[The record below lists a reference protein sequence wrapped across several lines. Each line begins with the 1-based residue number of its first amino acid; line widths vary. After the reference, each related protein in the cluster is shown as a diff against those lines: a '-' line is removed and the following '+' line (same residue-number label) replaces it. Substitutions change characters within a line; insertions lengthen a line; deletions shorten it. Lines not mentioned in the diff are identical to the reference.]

1 MPKPTPNPRSKAIG
15 YVTSNDDKASSPS
28 NNAFV
33 LFLLLLLLLLL
44 GVVLLNIITEFLSLL
59 LSLRKVVMRVLRLP
73 GREWSRAKREE
84 DVSEE
89 REEVV
94 AVTKEEVNIII
105 IIITTECLLF
115 NCFDDFFLLKKPHT
129 RSMMMN
135 VDKSPKNEEE
145 FSLFATSQKKFH
157 SKAALEYSFRIEEM
171 FTTTPMNALFLR
183 PPLSPPP
190 PHATRIS
197 SQKRS
202 SNATFRRTTTLCV
215 TPRATASSSSSSTS
229 STTSTTNNNS
239 VVNKKKIIVK
249 VQPQQTLSIVS
260 KENGISIPDIVR
272 LNGLGTRRTLQVGEE
287 LIVSDFEGNVGDAD
301 VGYKIIE
308 RAKMTTMMITS
319 STDEEKT
326 TVEKEKEIVS
336 SSSPSTTSPT
346 DEKTTEEKEQN
357 VKKILRLVPENAKEA
372 IMRKIERLKVETTNK
387 SDASTASLIQVVPRS
402 VTASVPFTTSFG
414 VGVGAAV
421 LSMALVATNI
431 GRDGKGKEEKEEE
444 EKKEVG
450 FEVESSGISS
460 SSSSTRDSNSSNE
473 EIEAVSVETKL
484 VEKEVAEE
492 VKVTTPLPTVEVV
505 EEKEDVVEVG
515 RSESS
520 PAPLERLKG
529 WMDERDAQENF
540 ESSIEEFKAKLAAA
554 QDALI
559 VLQDQLEQSKRK
571 KNSQK

>member
-1 MPKPTPNPRSKAIG
+1 MNGTNHQRMKN
-15 YVTSNDDKASSPS
+15 
-28 NNAFV
+28 F
-33 LFLLLLLLLLL
+33 
-44 GVVLLNIITEFLSLL
+44 
-59 LSLRKVVMRVLRLP
+59 LRLH
-73 GREWSRAKREE
+73 
-84 DVSEE
+84 
-89 REEVV
+89 
-94 AVTKEEVNIII
+94 
-105 IIITTECLLF
+105 
-115 NCFDDFFLLKKPHT
+115 KKSFT
-129 RSMMMN
+129 RKLSN
-135 VDKSPKNEEE
+135 
-145 FSLFATSQKKFH
+145 T
-157 SKAALEYSFRIEEM
+157 FRIEEM

-190 PHATRIS
+190 PHTTRIS

-202 SNATFRRTTTLCV
+202 SNATFRTTTLCV
-215 TPRATASSSSSSTS
+215 TPRATASSSSSTTS
-229 STTSTTNNNS
+229 STNNS

-308 RAKMTTMMITS
+308 RAEMTTMVITS

-346 DEKTTEEKEQN
+346 DETTTEEKEQN

-402 VTASVPFTTSFG
+402 VIASVPFTTSFG

-431 GRDGKGKEEKEEE
+431 GRDGKGKEEKEEEEE

>member
-1 MPKPTPNPRSKAIG
+1 
-15 YVTSNDDKASSPS
+15 
-28 NNAFV
+28 
-33 LFLLLLLLLLL
+33 
-44 GVVLLNIITEFLSLL
+44 
-59 LSLRKVVMRVLRLP
+59 
-73 GREWSRAKREE
+73 
-84 DVSEE
+84 
-89 REEVV
+89 
-94 AVTKEEVNIII
+94 
-105 IIITTECLLF
+105 
-115 NCFDDFFLLKKPHT
+115 
-129 RSMMMN
+129 MN

-145 FSLFATSQKKFH
+145 FSLFSTSQKKFH
-157 SKAALEYSFRIEEM
+157 SKAALDYSFRIEEM
-171 FTTTPMNALFLR
+171 FTTTPTNALFLR
-183 PPLSPPP
+183 PPLSPPPP

-215 TPRATASSSSSSTS
+215 TPRATASSSSSSS
-229 STTSTTNNNS
+229 STTNNS
-239 VVNKKKIIVK
+239 VVNNNNNKKKIIVK

-346 DEKTTEEKEQN
+346 DETTTEEKEQN

-450 FEVESSGISS
+450 FEVESSGISSS

>member
-1 MPKPTPNPRSKAIG
+1 
-15 YVTSNDDKASSPS
+15 
-28 NNAFV
+28 
-33 LFLLLLLLLLL
+33 
-44 GVVLLNIITEFLSLL
+44 
-59 LSLRKVVMRVLRLP
+59 
-73 GREWSRAKREE
+73 
-84 DVSEE
+84 
-89 REEVV
+89 
-94 AVTKEEVNIII
+94 
-105 IIITTECLLF
+105 
-115 NCFDDFFLLKKPHT
+115 
-129 RSMMMN
+129 MMN
-135 VDKSPKNEEE
+135 VDKSTKNEEE

-190 PHATRIS
+190 PHTTRIS

-202 SNATFRRTTTLCV
+202 SNATFRTTTLCV
-215 TPRATASSSSSSTS
+215 TPRATASSSSSTS
-229 STTSTTNNNS
+229 STTNNNS

-346 DEKTTEEKEQN
+346 DETTTEEKEQN

-402 VTASVPFTTSFG
+402 VIASVPFTTSFG

-444 EKKEVG
+444 EEKKEVG

-460 SSSSTRDSNSSNE
+460 SISSTRDSNSSNE

>member
-1 MPKPTPNPRSKAIG
+1 M
-15 YVTSNDDKASSPS
+15 
-28 NNAFV
+28 
-33 LFLLLLLLLLL
+33 
-44 GVVLLNIITEFLSLL
+44 
-59 LSLRKVVMRVLRLP
+59 
-73 GREWSRAKREE
+73 
-84 DVSEE
+84 
-89 REEVV
+89 
-94 AVTKEEVNIII
+94 
-105 IIITTECLLF
+105 
-115 NCFDDFFLLKKPHT
+115 
-129 RSMMMN
+129 
-135 VDKSPKNEEE
+135 
-145 FSLFATSQKKFH
+145 
-157 SKAALEYSFRIEEM
+157 
-171 FTTTPMNALFLR
+171 
-183 PPLSPPP
+183 
-190 PHATRIS
+190 
-197 SQKRS
+197 
-202 SNATFRRTTTLCV
+202 
-215 TPRATASSSSSSTS
+215 
-229 STTSTTNNNS
+229 
-239 VVNKKKIIVK
+239 K

-287 LIVSDFEGNVGDAD
+287 LIVSDFEGNVGDDD

-308 RAKMTTMMITS
+308 RAEMTTMVITS

-346 DEKTTEEKEQN
+346 DETTTEEKEQN

-402 VTASVPFTTSFG
+402 VIASVPFTTSFG

-431 GRDGKGKEEKEEE
+431 GRDGKGKEEEEEEEEEE

-473 EIEAVSVETKL
+473 EIEAVSVETKI

>member
-1 MPKPTPNPRSKAIG
+1 M
-15 YVTSNDDKASSPS
+15 
-28 NNAFV
+28 
-33 LFLLLLLLLLL
+33 
-44 GVVLLNIITEFLSLL
+44 
-59 LSLRKVVMRVLRLP
+59 
-73 GREWSRAKREE
+73 
-84 DVSEE
+84 
-89 REEVV
+89 
-94 AVTKEEVNIII
+94 
-105 IIITTECLLF
+105 
-115 NCFDDFFLLKKPHT
+115 
-129 RSMMMN
+129 
-135 VDKSPKNEEE
+135 
-145 FSLFATSQKKFH
+145 
-157 SKAALEYSFRIEEM
+157 
-171 FTTTPMNALFLR
+171 
-183 PPLSPPP
+183 
-190 PHATRIS
+190 
-197 SQKRS
+197 
-202 SNATFRRTTTLCV
+202 
-215 TPRATASSSSSSTS
+215 
-229 STTSTTNNNS
+229 
-239 VVNKKKIIVK
+239 K

-308 RAKMTTMMITS
+308 RAEMTTMMITS

-346 DEKTTEEKEQN
+346 DETTTEEKEQN

-402 VTASVPFTTSFG
+402 VIASVPFTTSFG

-444 EKKEVG
+444 EEEKKEVG
-450 FEVESSGISS
+450 LESSGIS

-484 VEKEVAEE
+484 VEKEVAEA

>member
-1 MPKPTPNPRSKAIG
+1 
-15 YVTSNDDKASSPS
+15 
-28 NNAFV
+28 
-33 LFLLLLLLLLL
+33 
-44 GVVLLNIITEFLSLL
+44 
-59 LSLRKVVMRVLRLP
+59 MRVLCLP

-84 DVSEE
+84 DVLEE

-105 IIITTECLLF
+105 IIITECLLL
-115 NCFDDFFLLKKPHT
+115 NCFDDFCYKNH
-129 RSMMMN
+129 RSMNGTNHQRMKN
-135 VDKSPKNEEE
+135 FLPRLHKKSFTRK
-145 FSLFATSQKKFH
+145 L
-157 SKAALEYSFRIEEM
+157 SKLTFRIEEM
-171 FTTTPMNALFLR
+171 FTTTPTNALFLR

-190 PHATRIS
+190 PHTTRIS

-202 SNATFRRTTTLCV
+202 SNATFRTTTLCV
-215 TPRATASSSSSSTS
+215 TPRATASSSSSTS
-229 STTSTTNNNS
+229 STTNNNS

-308 RAKMTTMMITS
+308 RAEMTTMVITS
-319 STDEEKT
+319 STDEENT

-346 DEKTTEEKEQN
+346 DETTTEKEQN

-372 IMRKIERLKVETTNK
+372 IMRKIERLKVETTTNE
-387 SDASTASLIQVVPRS
+387 SAASTASLVQVVPRS

-431 GRDGKGKEEKEEE
+431 GRDSKGKEEEEEEEEEEEKEEEEE

-460 SSSSTRDSNSSNE
+460 SISSTRDGNSSNE

>member
-1 MPKPTPNPRSKAIG
+1 M
-15 YVTSNDDKASSPS
+15 
-28 NNAFV
+28 
-33 LFLLLLLLLLL
+33 
-44 GVVLLNIITEFLSLL
+44 
-59 LSLRKVVMRVLRLP
+59 
-73 GREWSRAKREE
+73 
-84 DVSEE
+84 
-89 REEVV
+89 
-94 AVTKEEVNIII
+94 
-105 IIITTECLLF
+105 
-115 NCFDDFFLLKKPHT
+115 
-129 RSMMMN
+129 
-135 VDKSPKNEEE
+135 
-145 FSLFATSQKKFH
+145 
-157 SKAALEYSFRIEEM
+157 
-171 FTTTPMNALFLR
+171 
-183 PPLSPPP
+183 
-190 PHATRIS
+190 
-197 SQKRS
+197 
-202 SNATFRRTTTLCV
+202 
-215 TPRATASSSSSSTS
+215 
-229 STTSTTNNNS
+229 
-239 VVNKKKIIVK
+239 K

-346 DEKTTEEKEQN
+346 DETTTEEKEQN

-505 EEKEDVVEVG
+505 EEKEDVAEVD

>member
-1 MPKPTPNPRSKAIG
+1 M
-15 YVTSNDDKASSPS
+15 
-28 NNAFV
+28 
-33 LFLLLLLLLLL
+33 LC
-44 GVVLLNIITEFLSLL
+44 
-59 LSLRKVVMRVLRLP
+59 LP
-73 GREWSRAKREE
+73 GREWSRAKRE
-84 DVSEE
+84 DVEE

-157 SKAALEYSFRIEEM
+157 SKAALEYDFRIEEM

-190 PHATRIS
+190 PHTTRIS

-202 SNATFRRTTTLCV
+202 SNATFRTTTLCV
-215 TPRATASSSSSSTS
+215 TPRATASSSSSTS
-229 STTSTTNNNS
+229 STTNNNS
-239 VVNKKKIIVK
+239 VHNKKKIIVK

-308 RAKMTTMMITS
+308 RAKMTTMVITS

-346 DEKTTEEKEQN
+346 DETTTEEKEQN

-431 GRDGKGKEEKEEE
+431 GRDGKGKEEKEEEEE

>member
-1 MPKPTPNPRSKAIG
+1 
-15 YVTSNDDKASSPS
+15 
-28 NNAFV
+28 
-33 LFLLLLLLLLL
+33 
-44 GVVLLNIITEFLSLL
+44 
-59 LSLRKVVMRVLRLP
+59 
-73 GREWSRAKREE
+73 
-84 DVSEE
+84 
-89 REEVV
+89 
-94 AVTKEEVNIII
+94 
-105 IIITTECLLF
+105 
-115 NCFDDFFLLKKPHT
+115 
-129 RSMMMN
+129 MMN
-135 VDKSPKNEEE
+135 VDKSTKNEEE

-190 PHATRIS
+190 PPHATRIS

-215 TPRATASSSSSSTS
+215 TPRATASSSSSTS
-229 STTSTTNNNS
+229 STSSTTNNNS

-308 RAKMTTMMITS
+308 RAKMTTMVITS
-319 STDEEKT
+319 STDEENT

-346 DEKTTEEKEQN
+346 DETTTEEKEQN

-431 GRDGKGKEEKEEE
+431 GRDGKGKEEEEEEEEEEKEEEEE

>member
-1 MPKPTPNPRSKAIG
+1 
-15 YVTSNDDKASSPS
+15 
-28 NNAFV
+28 
-33 LFLLLLLLLLL
+33 
-44 GVVLLNIITEFLSLL
+44 
-59 LSLRKVVMRVLRLP
+59 
-73 GREWSRAKREE
+73 
-84 DVSEE
+84 
-89 REEVV
+89 
-94 AVTKEEVNIII
+94 
-105 IIITTECLLF
+105 
-115 NCFDDFFLLKKPHT
+115 
-129 RSMMMN
+129 MMN
-135 VDKSPKNEEE
+135 VDKSTKNEEE

-215 TPRATASSSSSSTS
+215 TPRATASSSSSTS
-229 STTSTTNNNS
+229 STSSTTNNNS

-308 RAKMTTMMITS
+308 RAEMTTMVITS

-346 DEKTTEEKEQN
+346 DETTTEEKEQN

-431 GRDGKGKEEKEEE
+431 GRDGKGKEEKEEEEE

>member
-1 MPKPTPNPRSKAIG
+1 
-15 YVTSNDDKASSPS
+15 
-28 NNAFV
+28 
-33 LFLLLLLLLLL
+33 
-44 GVVLLNIITEFLSLL
+44 
-59 LSLRKVVMRVLRLP
+59 
-73 GREWSRAKREE
+73 
-84 DVSEE
+84 
-89 REEVV
+89 
-94 AVTKEEVNIII
+94 
-105 IIITTECLLF
+105 
-115 NCFDDFFLLKKPHT
+115 
-129 RSMMMN
+129 MN

-229 STTSTTNNNS
+229 STSSTTNNNS

-346 DEKTTEEKEQN
+346 DETTTEEKEQN

-444 EKKEVG
+444 EEERSG
-450 FEVESSGISS
+450 F
-460 SSSSTRDSNSSNE
+460 
-473 EIEAVSVETKL
+473 
-484 VEKEVAEE
+484 
-492 VKVTTPLPTVEVV
+492 
-505 EEKEDVVEVG
+505 
-515 RSESS
+515 RSRE
-520 PAPLERLKG
+520 
-529 WMDERDAQENF
+529 
-540 ESSIEEFKAKLAAA
+540 
-554 QDALI
+554 
-559 VLQDQLEQSKRK
+559 
-571 KNSQK
+571 

>member
-1 MPKPTPNPRSKAIG
+1 M
-15 YVTSNDDKASSPS
+15 
-28 NNAFV
+28 
-33 LFLLLLLLLLL
+33 
-44 GVVLLNIITEFLSLL
+44 
-59 LSLRKVVMRVLRLP
+59 
-73 GREWSRAKREE
+73 
-84 DVSEE
+84 
-89 REEVV
+89 
-94 AVTKEEVNIII
+94 
-105 IIITTECLLF
+105 
-115 NCFDDFFLLKKPHT
+115 
-129 RSMMMN
+129 
-135 VDKSPKNEEE
+135 
-145 FSLFATSQKKFH
+145 
-157 SKAALEYSFRIEEM
+157 
-171 FTTTPMNALFLR
+171 
-183 PPLSPPP
+183 
-190 PHATRIS
+190 
-197 SQKRS
+197 
-202 SNATFRRTTTLCV
+202 
-215 TPRATASSSSSSTS
+215 
-229 STTSTTNNNS
+229 
-239 VVNKKKIIVK
+239 K

-308 RAKMTTMMITS
+308 RAKMTTMVITS
-319 STDEEKT
+319 STDKEKT

-346 DEKTTEEKEQN
+346 DETTTEEKEQN
-357 VKKILRLVPENAKEA
+357 VNKILRLVPENVKEA
-372 IMRKIERLKVETTNK
+372 IMRKIERLKVETTTNK
-387 SDASTASLIQVVPRS
+387 STASAASLIQVVPRS

-505 EEKEDVVEVG
+505 EEKEDVAEVG

>member
-1 MPKPTPNPRSKAIG
+1 MKN
-15 YVTSNDDKASSPS
+15 
-28 NNAFV
+28 F
-33 LFLLLLLLLLL
+33 
-44 GVVLLNIITEFLSLL
+44 
-59 LSLRKVVMRVLRLP
+59 LRLH
-73 GREWSRAKREE
+73 
-84 DVSEE
+84 
-89 REEVV
+89 
-94 AVTKEEVNIII
+94 
-105 IIITTECLLF
+105 
-115 NCFDDFFLLKKPHT
+115 KKSFT
-129 RSMMMN
+129 RKLSN
-135 VDKSPKNEEE
+135 
-145 FSLFATSQKKFH
+145 T
-157 SKAALEYSFRIEEM
+157 FRIEEM

-190 PHATRIS
+190 PHTTRIS

-202 SNATFRRTTTLCV
+202 SNATFRTTTLCV
-215 TPRATASSSSSSTS
+215 TPRATASSSSSTS
-229 STTSTTNNNS
+229 STTNNNS
-239 VVNKKKIIVK
+239 VHNKKKIIVK

-308 RAKMTTMMITS
+308 RAKMTTMVITS

-346 DEKTTEEKEQN
+346 DETTTEEKEQN

-372 IMRKIERLKVETTNK
+372 IIRKIERLKVETTNK
-387 SDASTASLIQVVPRS
+387 SDTSTASLVQVVPRS

-431 GRDGKGKEEKEEE
+431 GRDGKGKEEEEEEEEEE

-460 SSSSTRDSNSSNE
+460 SNSSTRDGNSSNE

>member
-59 LSLRKVVMRVLRLP
+59 LSLRKVAMRVLRLP

-105 IIITTECLLF
+105 IIIITECLLL
-115 NCFDDFFLLKKPHT
+115 NCFDDFFLLKKPHEKYD
-129 RSMMMN
+129 MMN
-135 VDKSPKNEEE
+135 VDKSTKNEEE

-215 TPRATASSSSSSTS
+215 TPRATASSSSSTS
-229 STTSTTNNNS
+229 STSSTTNNNS

-287 LIVSDFEGNVGDAD
+287 LIVSDFEGNVGDDD

-308 RAKMTTMMITS
+308 RAEMTTMMITS

-346 DEKTTEEKEQN
+346 DETTTEEKEQN

>member
-1 MPKPTPNPRSKAIG
+1 
-15 YVTSNDDKASSPS
+15 
-28 NNAFV
+28 
-33 LFLLLLLLLLL
+33 
-44 GVVLLNIITEFLSLL
+44 
-59 LSLRKVVMRVLRLP
+59 
-73 GREWSRAKREE
+73 
-84 DVSEE
+84 
-89 REEVV
+89 
-94 AVTKEEVNIII
+94 
-105 IIITTECLLF
+105 
-115 NCFDDFFLLKKPHT
+115 
-129 RSMMMN
+129 MN

-202 SNATFRRTTTLCV
+202 SNAATFRRTTTLCV
-215 TPRATASSSSSSTS
+215 TPRATASSSSSTS
-229 STTSTTNNNS
+229 STSSTTNNNS

-421 LSMALVATNI
+421 LSMALVATVATNI

>member
-1 MPKPTPNPRSKAIG
+1 M
-15 YVTSNDDKASSPS
+15 
-28 NNAFV
+28 
-33 LFLLLLLLLLL
+33 
-44 GVVLLNIITEFLSLL
+44 
-59 LSLRKVVMRVLRLP
+59 
-73 GREWSRAKREE
+73 
-84 DVSEE
+84 
-89 REEVV
+89 
-94 AVTKEEVNIII
+94 
-105 IIITTECLLF
+105 
-115 NCFDDFFLLKKPHT
+115 
-129 RSMMMN
+129 
-135 VDKSPKNEEE
+135 
-145 FSLFATSQKKFH
+145 
-157 SKAALEYSFRIEEM
+157 
-171 FTTTPMNALFLR
+171 
-183 PPLSPPP
+183 
-190 PHATRIS
+190 
-197 SQKRS
+197 
-202 SNATFRRTTTLCV
+202 
-215 TPRATASSSSSSTS
+215 
-229 STTSTTNNNS
+229 
-239 VVNKKKIIVK
+239 K

-308 RAKMTTMMITS
+308 RAKMTTMVITS

-444 EKKEVG
+444 EEEKKEVG
-450 FEVESSGISS
+450 FEVESSGISSS

-473 EIEAVSVETKL
+473 EIEAVSVGTKL

>member
-1 MPKPTPNPRSKAIG
+1 
-15 YVTSNDDKASSPS
+15 
-28 NNAFV
+28 
-33 LFLLLLLLLLL
+33 
-44 GVVLLNIITEFLSLL
+44 
-59 LSLRKVVMRVLRLP
+59 MRVLCLP

-84 DVSEE
+84 DVLEE

-105 IIITTECLLF
+105 IITECLLL
-115 NCFDDFFLLKKPHT
+115 NCFDDFFLLKKPHEKYD
-129 RSMMMN
+129 MMN
-135 VDKSPKNEEE
+135 VDKSTKNEEE

-190 PHATRIS
+190 PHTTRIS

-202 SNATFRRTTTLCV
+202 SNATFRTTTLCV
-215 TPRATASSSSSSTS
+215 TPRATASSSSSTS
-229 STTSTTNNNS
+229 STTNNNS
-239 VVNKKKIIVK
+239 VHNKKKIIVK

-308 RAKMTTMMITS
+308 RAKMTTMVITS
-319 STDEEKT
+319 STDEENT

-346 DEKTTEEKEQN
+346 DETTTEEKEQN

-402 VTASVPFTTSFG
+402 VIASVPFTTSFG

-431 GRDGKGKEEKEEE
+431 GRDGKGKEEKEEEEE

-484 VEKEVAEE
+484 VEKEVAEA